1 MMERKHSKTCAALV
15 LLLALILTLGGP
27 NSAYGKGEYAVL
39 VLFLMYAYFFAWSLF
54 LFHHVIFRFLLHLA
68 VSVSFEVI

>member
-27 NSAYGKGEYAVL
+27 NAAHGKGEYVVL
-39 VLFLMYAYFFAWSLF
+39 VVFFMS
-54 LFHHVIFRFLLHLA
+54 
-68 VSVSFEVI
+68 